1 LPKIEGETDMTL
13 EERLNADL
21 KDAMRSRDEVRK
33 LAIRSAKTA
42 ITEAKVAGPELRA
55 LTDQDVL
62 AIIVKQVKQRRD
74 SIVEFAKGGRD
85 DLIAQEQAE
94 IAVLETY
101 LPKQLT
107 EDEIRERARIVIT
120 ELGVSDLKGIGPV
133 MKRLSAELRGVAD
146 GQVVNRVVRELLGQP
161 R

>member
-1 LPKIEGETDMTL
+1 MTL